1 MPEIPSDHWLFTP
14 NAAGSQNDD
23 AVLALIAEHE
33 RLWQLETKEATA
45 AANTLHEQLCETKP
59 ATLAGAIAQL
69 EFAAKY
75 DDPDMAKNV
84 AAGLR
89 EIAAGPAIEKSNDE
103 RSDGALFADGA
114 LFELIAEYRRLWRWA
129 NSGVYTGNEEENE
142 AELARRCDEV
152 RAALDKIDAIRPK
165 TLPGVLAALDLAS
178 GVENH
183 EHWPEEAIEG
193 LRKIIRSGAQ
203 ADEAVATTETAA
215 PISFDPW
222 PPDVIGNIR
231 EQMLSPETWEDFR
244 VTLLMALLTMGK
256 SKPEMVEATR
266 KLAVENLEALRT
278 FLDLL
283 VDAEARL
290 RGLTDMVAGSSAR
303 HLIAMSAFV
312 EGGEARS

>member
-14 NAAGSQNDD
+14 NAAGSQSDD

-75 DDPDMAKNV
+75 DDPDLAKTV

-103 RSDGALFADGA
+103 RSDGA

-142 AELARRCDEV
+142 TELARRCDEV
-152 RAALDKIDAIRPK
+152 RAALDKIDAIRPQ
-165 TLPGVLAALDLAS
+165 TLPGVLATFDLAS
-178 GVENH
+178 EVENH

-244 VTLLMALLTMGK
+244 GTLLMALLTIGK
-256 SKPEMVEATR
+256 SKPELVEATR

-278 FLDLL
+278 FADLL

-290 RGLTDMVAGSSAR
+290 RGLADMVAGASAR

-312 EGGEARS
+312 EGGEARP